1 MQSVKDELPIMVAV
15 VQEYIY
21 QQKGVHV
28 RIVFNDPYK
37 IRLHCQML
45 ADAYSYVLQKNAEQV
60 K

>member
-1 MQSVKDELPIMVAV
+1 MVAV